1 MHSGFLWTWPGFG
14 QLSNL
19 SIFTTHLFLATGSS
33 GFLPVAPDSETD
45 KTLMG
50 FPVTIRTIDPLLGVG
65 YKDHIPFCSL
75 KFGLSLHGF
84 VLTVITTGSSNS
96 QFRIKQFC
104 SKCPSR
110 PFNWRRAGNLN
121 REGGEGRKCHVLKN

>member
-33 GFLPVAPDSETD
+33 GFLPVAPNSETD

-50 FPVTIRTIDPLLGVG
+50 FPVTIRTSVMR
-65 YKDHIPFCSL
+65 CSL
-75 KFGLSLHGF
+75 KEVGF
-84 VLTVITTGSSNS
+84 LDVA
-96 QFRIKQFC
+96 R
-104 SKCPSR
+104 
-110 PFNWRRAGNLN
+110 
-121 REGGEGRKCHVLKN
+121 H